1 MTTHRWAKL
10 FGVASKQ
17 ELDELKYKNQQQDKQ
32 LQQQDKQLQQ
42 QDKQLQQSN
51 KEISHLQER
60 VTQFDQ
66 DTRIATNV
74 NNATGIGLGV
84 VAAGAVGLFVSRR
97 MSAQQGII
105 VVGSASA
112 ARPVLNE
119 YWTEVL
125 KSRSQD

>member
-42 QDKQLQQSN
+42 SN

-60 VTQFDQ
+60 VTQFDE

>member
-1 MTTHRWAKL
+1 MTTNRWAKL
-10 FGVASKQ
+10 LGVASKQ
-17 ELDELKYKNQQQDKQ
+17 ELDELKYKN
-32 LQQQDKQLQQ
+32 QQQDKQLQQ

-60 VTQFDQ
+60 VTQFDE